1 MYEDGLL
8 YDEIKRLLL
17 VSPFDTYR
25 GSINENSVEKDSW
38 YNSINHWDIN
48 NDNSFIYRTELSRI
62 KMIIDSENEYQ
73 ILITGNAGS
82 GKTTLLYYLCKDL
95 QIDRRKRIINCNVFP
110 RDYNFQNYFFQ
121 QVISNNYNS
130 DSEEPIL
137 IDDLDILEHP
147 TELVKSLIN
156 AGYKRIIAASR
167 SVQSELIFKH
177 IINLKPL
184 TMKEASDYLN
194 KLLVTN
200 MDKKNIE
207 LIQNAYRYFLFDKS
221 VPLFPKD
228 IIISLSHII
237 HHSGDPSM
245 YSSLLLGNRH
255 FLYQYGRGI
264 QISPEIIVPERQ
276 IISPPKEII
285 TGVSI
290 LDSKLLQQVKS
301 DPTLMYRLSPRQFEE
316 MVCDLLDAQGYK
328 VELTQQTR
336 DGGKDI
342 IVTQKSSLGDY
353 CIYVECKKYD
363 KNNPVRVK
371 LVRELYGTV
380 MADNAT
386 AGLMV
391 TTSYYT
397 KDAQE
402 FREAVR
408 NRIKLKDYQDL
419 VYDISQLP

>member
-1 MYEDGLL
+1 MYEDSLL
-8 YDEIKRLLL
+8 YDEIIRSHK
-17 VSPFDTYR
+17 VETFDISIDTYR
-25 GSINENSVEKDSW
+25 GSANENSVVKDNR
-38 YNSINHWDIN
+38 YNCSYHLHFY
-48 NDNSFIYRTELSRI
+48 NDNSFIYRTELSRLKKI
-62 KMIIDSENEYQ
+62 VDSENEYQ
-73 ILITGNAGS
+73 ILITGKAGS
-82 GKTTLLYYLCKDL
+82 GKTTLLYHLCKHL
-95 QIDRRKRIINCNVFP
+95 QVDRVISCNLFP
-110 RDYNFQNYFFQ
+110 KEFNNYFLQ
-121 QVISNNYNS
+121 QDFFNYYNS

-137 IDDLDILEHP
+137 IDDLDVLEHP
-147 TELVKSLIN
+147 NEFVNFLVN

-167 SVQSELIFKH
+167 STLSDIASKH

-184 TMKEASDYLN
+184 KMEQAYDFLN
-194 KLLVTN
+194 RILTTN
-200 MDKKNIE
+200 MDNKNIE
-207 LIQNAYRYFLFDKS
+207 MIKNSYRHFYFDKS
-221 VPLFPKD
+221 APLFPRD
-228 IIISLSHII
+228 VIISLPRII
-237 HHSGDPSM
+237 NQSGDPSM
-245 YSSLLLGNRH
+245 YSSLLSVSSH

-264 QISPEIIVPERQ
+264 QIGPEIIVPERQ
-276 IISPPKEII
+276 IITPPKEII
-285 TGVSI
+285 TGVTI

-301 DPTLMYRLSPRQFEE
+301 DPSIMYRLSPRQFEE
-316 MVCDLLDAQGYK
+316 MVCDILDAQGYK

-402 FREAVR
+402 FRESVR

>member
-207 LIQNAYRYFLFDKS
+207 LIQNAYRNFLFDKS